1 MSDQT
6 KGKQIKDQKEKKSVG
21 IASGHT
27 TPARSKRPFTEVA
40 NSSAEEIVL
49 LSNQVEEIS
58 LDVKALGQN
67 VTALMSKS
75 DAMMTKAD
83 MKAFI
88 KSTVEEIMNEINTN
102 IEMTVDIKVTEKTK
116 QLKEEIDILR
126 EENGHL
132 KSKLISMQKNSET
145 LQKVAN
151 QALEKSN
158 QNEQYSRKNNIK
170 ILNIKEEV
178 GEDETTLQRSVCP
191 LLDQQNIALSPQQ
204 VVAIHRIPG
213 KSDSPKPVLMKVIIN
228 CIKTMIMKKRKT
240 MKSSGHRL
248 VDDVT
253 RLNTALITRLNEH
266 PNIDSAWYF
275 NDSVYEKTTAGK
287 RLKFDLHDDNVI
299 AKSVRSADIMQ
310 S

>member
-1 MSDQT
+1 MKFQ
-6 KGKQIKDQKEKKSVG
+6 
-21 IASGHT
+21 A
-27 TPARSKRPFTEVA
+27 F
-40 NSSAEEIVL
+40 N
-49 LSNQVEEIS
+49 EIS
-58 LDVKALGQN
+58 
-67 VTALMSKS
+67 
-75 DAMMTKAD
+75 
-83 MKAFI
+83 AFQACFLSFTQLI
-88 KSTVEEIMNEINTN
+88 LIWKKKKKKKPKCNNINEQIGLYDDKGRY
-102 IEMTVDIKVTEKTK
+102 EGLHQVDCRRDHEWNQHKHWNDRRHQSYRKK

-126 EENGHL
+126 EENDHL

-178 GEDETTLQRSVCP
+178 GEDETTLLRSVCA

-213 KSDSPKPVLMKVIIN
+213 KSDSPKPVLMKVIN
-228 CIKTMIMKKRKT
+228 NSIKTTIMKKRKT

-266 PNIDSAWYF
+266 SNIDSA
-275 NDSVYEKTTAGK
+275 
-287 RLKFDLHDDNVI
+287 
-299 AKSVRSADIMQ
+299 
-310 S
+310 